1 MCCSADMT
9 NIATCFLKMPFLW
22 GSFWA
27 RFNLKNTLFGGGTWV
42 SQLGVRLLILAQV
55 MISGSWDW
63 ALSQAPHSLES
74 FWGSVS
80 PSAPNPAHAISLMHK
95 QIKYIYSVR
104 VKHFKVTVQ
113 NQYSYSGNVLT
124 LVLPVN
130 PTLLILY
137 MYFSKCFNLN
147 EMAAVLSTLKYK
159 L

>member
-1 MCCSADMT
+1 
-9 NIATCFLKMPFLW
+9 
-22 GSFWA
+22 
-27 RFNLKNTLFGGGTWV
+27 
-42 SQLGVRLLILAQV
+42 
-55 MISGSWDW
+55 
-63 ALSQAPHSLES
+63 
-74 FWGSVS
+74 
-80 PSAPNPAHAISLMHK
+80 MHK